1 MDPNTSIERLC
12 LGVDDRVS
20 LNDRIESKGQWDGSE
35 FQDTADS
42 EINLEYEKNMISNE
56 FAIELLLDYEEKDG
70 EKVVKKE
77 LLVALKG
84 ELYFVKF
91 VINPEEDDVEPELY
105 LVSPILASVDDS
117 DLPQLDVTDV
127 PIYSDEGPS
136 LTVKKPLTQEEV
148 SREDMEKDIYERI
161 MILQEPR
168 PIIENLKFTD
178 QQKKLLDSVLL
189 DKLKL
194 DGEVELEEETAT
206 EEVIRSYKD
215 IKEKN
220 DPGVFV
226 LHVRI
231 KAKFDF
237 HALADTG
244 SNINVLPYR
253 IYAKLGRDQ
262 VKPTSGAYDDEASSS
277 SRPKIT
283 HATESVEEA
292 MLELCHEFY
301 ATYEFEEEV
310 TDEEL
315 MSKKLIKFRLC
326 GRAHSLTI
334 LKFAR
339 RLGLYTNDEIQDDR
353 FETYF
358 HGGLRNDDHF
368 NVNQYW
374 SARNHEGYANVAWL
388 IAKWLKRKG
397 VGTQKESMIC
407 CGQFVTR
414 LAKRLGVLTEEVLNG
429 LSAPIYCWPLDTNT
443 LRELIDSNG
452 KLIAKDLAPGVPRVA
467 IPRPPRPSIG
477 DLYDRM
483 GRMEIRQGELERMAC
498 RQSYNSNRRRMR
510 SSVEMIRVEKE
521 NEKPYEFVLFRKAA
535 T

>member
-1 MDPNTSIERLC
+1 M
-12 LGVDDRVS
+12 
-20 LNDRIESKGQWDGSE
+20 
-35 FQDTADS
+35 
-42 EINLEYEKNMISNE
+42 
-56 FAIELLLDYEEKDG
+56 
-70 EKVVKKE
+70 
-77 LLVALKG
+77 
-84 ELYFVKF
+84 
-91 VINPEEDDVEPELY
+91 
-105 LVSPILASVDDS
+105 
-117 DLPQLDVTDV
+117 
-127 PIYSDEGPS
+127 
-136 LTVKKPLTQEEV
+136 
-148 SREDMEKDIYERI
+148 
-161 MILQEPR
+161 
-168 PIIENLKFTD
+168 
-178 QQKKLLDSVLL
+178 
-189 DKLKL
+189 
-194 DGEVELEEETAT
+194 
-206 EEVIRSYKD
+206 
-215 IKEKN
+215 
-220 DPGVFV
+220 
-226 LHVRI
+226 
-231 KAKFDF
+231 
-237 HALADTG
+237 
-244 SNINVLPYR
+244 
-253 IYAKLGRDQ
+253 
-262 VKPTSGAYDDEASSS
+262 
-277 SRPKIT
+277 
-283 HATESVEEA
+283 
-292 MLELCHEFY
+292 CHEFY

-374 SARNHEGYANVAWL
+374 SGISSEEELIWSRSSTKTSRDPVLRVLLKMITYGLSRNHEGYANVAWL

-498 RQSYNSNRRRMR
+498 RQSYNSNR
-510 SSVEMIRVEKE
+510 
-521 NEKPYEFVLFRKAA
+521 
-535 T
+535 